1 MEPEASAGYFG
12 GGNRIL
18 KKDGSAYVL
27 SSNLTPHPEHYLGKY
42 NNTQFAKAMRTGK
55 RHDGTNLDHS
65 MPLFTNMSDQEVDAL
80 FAYLQTVPVID
91 NPIEPGAVVD

>member
-1 MEPEASAGYFG
+1 
-12 GGNRIL
+12 
-18 KKDGSAYVL
+18 
-27 SSNLTPHPEHYLGKY
+27 
-42 NNTQFAKAMRTGK
+42 MRTGK